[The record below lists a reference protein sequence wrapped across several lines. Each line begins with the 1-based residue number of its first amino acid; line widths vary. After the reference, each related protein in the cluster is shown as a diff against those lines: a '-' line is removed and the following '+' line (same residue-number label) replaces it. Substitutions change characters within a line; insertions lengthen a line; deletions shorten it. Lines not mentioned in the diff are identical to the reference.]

1 MSLTLRL
8 PAPDLLPHYRAA
20 LERGWAP
27 DSTRER
33 DLAAAQRAAIA
44 ADAAGFLATVDD
56 PEAKAPPVTLPDG
69 SQVPRLPSRQFWIWE
84 AGERDGGGF
93 CGIANLRWT
102 ADGGPLPAHVLGHL
116 GYNVVPWRRR
126 EGLATRALGLLLVE
140 ARAVGL
146 AVAELTTD
154 AENLASQRVIL
165 ANGGLLVRRFEKPAA
180 HGGGPAL
187 LFRIV
192 LA

>member
-1 MSLTLRL
+1 MPATLHL

-44 ADAAGFLATVDD
+44 ADSAGFLAALDD
-56 PEAKAPPVTLPDG
+56 PQAKAPPITLPDG
-69 SQVPRLPSRQFWIWE
+69 SRVPRLPSRQFWIW
-84 AGERDGGGF
+84 DDGGF

-126 EGLATRALGLLLVE
+126 EGLATRALGLLLAE

-146 AVAELTTD
+146 TVAELTTD
-154 AENLASQRVIL
+154 ADNLASQRVIL
-165 ANGGLLVRRFEKPAA
+165 ANGGVLVRRFEKPAA

-187 LFRIV
+187 LFRIA